1 MSVCRQ
7 RSLDINDE
15 HMNSGIVAQQ
25 NEAFLDSDT
34 EVQISVSTIVINLF
48 RKLKMCMVVCW

>member
-15 HMNSGIVAQQ
+15 NMNNGIVAQQ

-48 RKLKMCMVVCW
+48 RKLKMCMVACW